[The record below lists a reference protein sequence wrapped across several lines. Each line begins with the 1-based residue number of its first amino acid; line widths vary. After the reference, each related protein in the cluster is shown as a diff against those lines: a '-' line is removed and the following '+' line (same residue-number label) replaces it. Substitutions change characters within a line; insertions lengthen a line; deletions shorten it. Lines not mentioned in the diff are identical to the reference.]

1 MKKFI
6 KVADNGYSY
15 INTDLIVRID
25 YTPREHRIEE
35 YKNDPVNITMS
46 NDEYHKIS
54 NEDAEELI
62 KSILKTERE
71 RKMNEQR
78 QEIIDTIIDIYN
90 GKIKT
95 YDEYLK
101 IERDKT
107 ANAKTPYELFTEIIS
122 EETFNYIKNKRT
134 EKENG

>member
-1 MKKFI
+1 MEYNDYKSIVDKVMETKMKK
-6 KVADNGYSY
+6 
-15 INTDLIVRID
+15 
-25 YTPREHRIEE
+25 
-35 YKNDPVNITMS
+35 
-46 NDEYHKIS
+46 
-54 NEDAEELI
+54 
-62 KSILKTERE
+62 
-71 RKMNEQR
+71 QR

-101 IERDKT
+101 IERDKI

-134 EKENG
+134 EKENV